1 MKPANDGHAPD
12 NGAENGRYC
21 FDGVVVDEAAHT
33 VVRDGQPQ
41 PLEPKAFAVLLAL
54 VRRPGELLPR
64 DELLDSVWG
73 HRHVTPGVLTRAIAQ
88 LRSALDDDSQ
98 HPRYIQTQHAL
109 GYRFIG
115 SLRPER
121 PAAEEG
127 APAET
132 SNATGNDTPSVAAA
146 VDPDTIRPATGEV
159 GAHPPRPRLRHW
171 PAWLAAV
178 VLLAVVV
185 LGWKAWRPPASTVP
199 PAAPSIAVMPFTS
212 VSDNPQDTYFAE
224 GLAVEMHDALASVPG
239 LTVAARLRDPDAF
252 QRSDVKAIGKAMGVA
267 TLLDATVRRD
277 GDRIR
282 VNARLSDTAT
292 GDTVWNHHYDRAI
305 TDVFSTQ
312 SEIAEQ
318 VVRSLLGALPDMKRG
333 LATRLAPTRNLAAF
347 DAYLRGLHALQG
359 SAGKPDSEGAIG
371 YFNQA
376 LVADSG
382 FARAQVGLC
391 RSQLSRFRILR
402 DAEAFN
408 LANEACLKV
417 RAMDPALG
425 EVNLALGDLQRVQG
439 NGKQAIALYR
449 KAEEDPSLRPEAS
462 LGMGLAYAE
471 LGDRERA
478 VEYLERAIALRPGN
492 ASAYSELGYLRYLND
507 DVPGAIAAYERATLL
522 RPSSAGLWS
531 TLGALY
537 FYMEDLPAA
546 DRALDRSMKIEPT
559 DGALNNLGTLRFH
572 QGDHAGAAEM
582 FLRATRLSA
591 GDFLIWGNLGD
602 ALRADPATVGE
613 SRAAYLKAAKMAQPY
628 LELKPSDARATAS
641 LAWYSANLGEDAR
654 ARELL
659 ARAEALGTERAEVA
673 LLNAQTLMQLGDA
686 AGSQERLMTA
696 RDAGIKE
703 IRIRS
708 NASLSPAPAPALPRQ
723 PGTR

>member
-1 MKPANDGHAPD
+1 MKPANDGHAPGT
-12 NGAENGRYC
+12 GAENGRYC
-21 FDGVVVDEAAHT
+21 FDTVVVDEAAHT
-33 VVRDGQPQ
+33 LIRDGQPQ
-41 PLEPKAFAVLLAL
+41 PIEPKAFAVLLAL
-54 VRRPGELLPR
+54 LRRPGELLPR

-98 HPRYIQTQHAL
+98 RPRYIQTQHAL

-115 SLRPER
+115 TLRPEH
-121 PAAEEG
+121 ADEAET
-127 APAET
+127 APAE
-132 SNATGNDTPSVAAA
+132 AKGGPSDDVMP
-146 VDPDTIRPATGEV
+146 VEPLDDPDPIPPSTGELD
-159 GAHPPRPRLRHW
+159 GRRPSARFQRWHG
-171 PAWLAAV
+171 WLAVA
-178 VLLAVVV
+178 VLLLVGVM
-185 LGWKAWRPPASTVP
+185 GWKAWQPPAST
-199 PAAPSIAVMPFTS
+199 AARVTPSIAVMPFTS

-292 GDTVWNHHYDRAI
+292 GDTVWNRHYDRAL
-305 TDVFSTQ
+305 TDVFGTQ

-318 VVRSLLGALPDMKRG
+318 VVQSLLGALPDMKRD
-333 LATRLAPTRNLAAF
+333 LAARLAPTRNLAAF

-408 LANEACLKV
+408 LAQQACLKV

-439 NGKQAIALYR
+439 NGKRAIALYR

-462 LGMGLAYAE
+462 LGLGLAYAE

-507 DVPGAIAAYERATLL
+507 DVPGAIAAYEQATLL
-522 RPSSAGLWS
+522 RPGSAGLWS

-602 ALRADPATVGE
+602 ALRANPATVGE
-613 SRAAYLKAAKMAQPY
+613 SRAAYLKAATMAQPY
-628 LELKPSDARATAS
+628 LELKPSDARAMAS

-673 LLNAQTLMQLGDA
+673 LLNAQTLRQLGDEAGAQQRLA
-686 AGSQERLMTA
+686 AA
-696 RDAGIKE
+696 RSAGIRD
-703 IRIRS
+703 IRIRQ
-708 NASLSPAPAPALPRQ
+708 NASLAPAPQALAGRTQAP
-723 PGTR
+723 